1 MHKEKQGKVTRA
13 GAVIIGV
20 IVALYSGFSWYRWQL
35 SIEDASSASLS
46 SLFLNHAFIGAIVIF
61 LAISAFAI
69 YLSFFSAKSSDFLI
83 DVDVELRKV
92 VWPDALPLFDP
103 KAEAW
108 GATYVVI
115 VTVIFLTIYIGLVD
129 TVLENVLAKHI
140 LQWLLA

>member
-20 IVALYSGFSWYRWQL
+20 IMALYSGFSWYRWQL